1 MANLDKFL
9 QTSPTVI
16 IAELEA
22 LRAEKDVITRK
33 EALLEQMIDLM
44 FQEQGPAA
52 AELYGYR
59 TSIAVGPLRYQIRQV
74 LLADPERPQWLPKEV
89 HDELVIRGN
98 TKVTLDNVR
107 VTMRRM
113 GESGE
118 LERLDDENL
127 LFRLP
132 VPTDGPPEAGFTEL

>member
-1 MANLDKFL
+1 MTNMDKFL
-9 QTSPTVI
+9 QASPTEI

-22 LRAEKDVITRK
+22 LHAEKDVIARK
-33 EALLEQMIDLM
+33 EALLEQLIDLI

-74 LLADPERPQWLPKEV
+74 LLAEPERPQWLPKEV
-89 HDELVIRGN
+89 HDELVVRGN
-98 TKVTLDNVR
+98 AKVTLDNVR

-118 LERLDDENL
+118 LVRLDDDNL

-132 VPTDGPPEAGFTEL
+132 VPTDSPPGGSPAE

>member
-1 MANLDKFL
+1 MTNVDKFL
-9 QTSPTVI
+9 QTSPTEI

-22 LRAEKDVITRK
+22 LRTEKDVIARK
-33 EALLEQMIDLM
+33 EALLEQLIDLI

-59 TSIAVGPLRYQIRQV
+59 TAIAVGPLRYQIRQV
-74 LLADPERPQWLPKEV
+74 LLAEPERPQWLPKEV
-89 HDELVIRGN
+89 HDELIVRGN
-98 TKVTLDNVR
+98 AKVTLDNVR

-113 GESGE
+113 SESGE
-118 LERLDDENL
+118 LKRLDDDNL

-132 VPTDGPPEAGFTEL
+132 GPTDSPPDEHSAE

>member
-1 MANLDKFL
+1 MTNMDKFL
-9 QTSPTVI
+9 QASPTEI

-22 LRAEKDVITRK
+22 LRAEKDVIARK
-33 EALLEQMIDLM
+33 EALLEQLIDLI

-74 LLADPERPQWLPKEV
+74 LLAEPERPQWLPKEV

-98 TKVTLDNVR
+98 AKVTLDNVR

-118 LERLDDENL
+118 LVRLDDDNL

-132 VPTDGPPEAGFTEL
+132 TPTGPPDGSPTE

>member
-1 MANLDKFL
+1 MTIMDNFL
-9 QTSPTVI
+9 QASPTEI

-22 LRAEKDVITRK
+22 IRAEKDVIARK
-33 EALLEQMIDLM
+33 EALLEQLIDLI

-74 LLADPERPQWLPKEV
+74 LLAEPERPQWLPKEV

-98 TKVTLDNVR
+98 DKVTLDNVR

-118 LERLDDENL
+118 LVRLDDDNL

-132 VPTDGPPEAGFTEL
+132 LPMDGPSGRSSTE

>member
-1 MANLDKFL
+1 MANIDKFL
-9 QTSPTVI
+9 QTSPTEI

-22 LRAEKDVITRK
+22 LRVEKDIIARK
-33 EALLEQMIDLM
+33 EALLEQLVDLI

-74 LLADPERPQWLPKEV
+74 LLAEPERPQWLPKEV
-89 HDELVIRGN
+89 HDELVVRGN
-98 TKVTLDNVR
+98 AKVTLDNVR

-118 LERLDDENL
+118 LERLDDDNL

-132 VPTDGPPEAGFTEL
+132 VPTDNPPDGVSTE